1 MTGTSVT
8 PPWMLA
14 FTRMVP
20 ETVPVSSIVVVGNTA
35 VLPFAGIVKGTI
47 LEPFENITD
56 GSSLVGATLVDVNE
70 RLREPDVGFGC
81 GGETVKP
88 MTIC

>member
-1 MTGTSVT
+1 
-8 PPWMLA
+8 
-14 FTRMVP
+14 
-20 ETVPVSSIVVVGNTA
+20 
-35 VLPFAGIVKGTI
+35 
-47 LEPFENITD
+47 
-56 GSSLVGATLVDVNE
+56 LVGATLVDVNE